1 MTKKSVTESN
11 AEHAEAPRRRRRKEA
26 RPAEIIAAGMQEFAL
41 RGFAGTRLED
51 VARRAGIAKGTIYLY
66 FEDKEALFMAAVR
79 ERVGPAIDEVAG
91 FVDGFP
97 GPTRELL
104 RLVIPVLH
112 ERLVQSDL
120 HTILRIM
127 IGEGSTFP
135 GLTALYYRET
145 VLRGRELLERIVARG
160 RARGEIREGAA
171 ADLPLV
177 IMAPAIMSAIWQMT
191 FMHEAPIPPERFLAA
206 HLDLITE
213 GLLVPEAGR

>member
-1 MTKKSVTESN
+1 MTSKSVARSMPGD
-11 AEHAEAPRRRRRKEA
+11 AAPPARRRRKEA
-26 RPAEIIAAGMQEFAL
+26 RPAEIIEAGMQEFAL

-66 FEDKEALFMAAVR
+66 FRDKESLFMAAVQ
-79 ERVGPAIDEVAG
+79 EKVAPAIGEIAG
-91 FVDGFP
+91 FVDTFP
-97 GPTRELL
+97 GPTRELFK
-104 RLVIPVLH
+104 LVIPVLH
-112 ERLVQSDL
+112 QRLVQSDL
-120 HTILRIM
+120 HTILRIL
-127 IGEGSTFP
+127 IGEGSNFP

-160 RARGEIREGAA
+160 RARGEIRDGAA

-191 FMHEAPIPPERFLAA
+191 FTREAPIPPEQFLAA

-213 GLLVPEAGR
+213 GLLLPEPGR